1 MSKQAP
7 HVAALKR
14 AFHDKFNLRANVRNA
29 AGAQRPCLYF
39 SVPALAAQDHPDR
52 VFLVSIGAWLE
63 SKGFYQCHDYGCQ
76 GLLSLPSG
84 WTCWKGGAEVLVQYH
99 PTLVQGGGN

>member
-14 AFHDKFNLRANVRNA
+14 AFVAKFTMRANVRNA
-29 AGAQRPCLYF
+29 SGSLRPCLFF
-39 SVPALAAQDHPDR
+39 SVPHLAAQDHPDR
-52 VFLVSIGAWLE
+52 VLLVRIGAWLE
-63 SKGFYQCHDYGCQ
+63 SNGFYQCHDYHCQ

-84 WTCWKGGAEVLVQYH
+84 WTCWKGGCEVLVEYH
-99 PTLVQGGGN
+99 PTLVQGGRN